1 MSRIELKHID
11 KFYGSNHVLR
21 DINLVIEDGDFMTLL
36 GPSGC
41 GKTTTLRVVSGLE
54 KPQSGYM
61 TIDGREVINC
71 DDAFYEEPSK
81 RGLNLVF
88 QSYALW
94 PHMTVYDNIAFGLK
108 IKKMAKAEIDK
119 AVGDSL
125 KMLRIEQFA
134 DRYPNELSGGQQQ
147 RVAIARAIASKPR
160 LLLLDEPLSNL
171 DAKLRIDMRSE
182 LKRLHLEMGTTIIYV
197 THDQE
202 EALTM
207 SDKIVVM
214 AEGKMQQI
222 GTPEDIY
229 NEPANA
235 FVADFIGD
243 SNIFNG
249 IMTGKLKARFCGG
262 EFACVDDFEEGT
274 HITAVVRPEDVLL
287 TEPGQGK
294 IRGIVT
300 SVIFKGMH
308 YEITIESGKNEIIA
322 QSVNSAAA
330 GDRVGIY
337 VEPDNIHIMLAEDH
351 TNIFAAEIN
360 RNYELEYNG
369 KVLDVQLT
377 DLIKGSRLTEDGTL
391 LDGNGLELDRNKL
404 RIKISIKPTD
414 IELTDEQEE
423 GLVQGYISNLIYK
436 GDHYSYVIHT
446 DLEQDFVVNDE
457 YLWNMED
464 QVGLLM
470 PVDKMVFTVKK

>member
-197 THDQE
+197 THDQV

-207 SDKIVVM
+207 STKI
-214 AEGKMQQI
+214 ALFKEGVLNQVA
-222 GTPEDIY
+222 TPMEIY
-229 NEPANA
+229 MNPIDLTA
-235 FVADFIGD
+235 ADFIG
-243 SNIFNG
+243 NP
-249 IMTGKLKARFCGG
+249 R
-262 EFACVDDFEEGT
+262 
-274 HITAVVRPEDVLL
+274 
-287 TEPGQGK
+287 
-294 IRGIVT
+294 
-300 SVIFKGMH
+300 
-308 YEITIESGKNEIIA
+308 
-322 QSVNSAAA
+322 
-330 GDRVGIY
+330 
-337 VEPDNIHIMLAEDH
+337 
-351 TNIFAAEIN
+351 IN
-360 RNYELEYNG
+360 
-369 KVLDVQLT
+369 
-377 DLIKGSRLTEDGTL
+377 L
-391 LDGNGLELDRNKL
+391 LDGKANYDGVTLSASCGLGDYKFSGDLVSHTEEIPKGSFECVFAMRPEQIEICTEKEAGAIEADVYASQPAGSETLITL
-404 RIKISIKPTD
+404 RVGGHEFIAKQLGIQDYKMNQKVYIKVDPD
-414 IELTDEQEE
+414 ILN
-423 GLVQGYISNLIYK
+423 V
-436 GDHYSYVIHT
+436 
-446 DLEQDFVVNDE
+446 
-457 YLWNMED
+457 
-464 QVGLLM
+464 
-470 PVDKMVFTVKK
+470 